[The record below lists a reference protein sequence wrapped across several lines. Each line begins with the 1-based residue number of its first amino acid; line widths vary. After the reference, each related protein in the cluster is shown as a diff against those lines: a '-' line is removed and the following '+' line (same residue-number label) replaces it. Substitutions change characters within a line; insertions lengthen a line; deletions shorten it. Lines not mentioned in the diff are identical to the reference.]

1 MPKKRS
7 RDTAT
12 DEPTPEEPAAADEPP
27 EPPPPPSPLIN
38 AAVFPGD
45 ELCAVSSSSV
55 PLLIGTGV
63 VRDGDLLRSSICGV
77 LRYEPPPRNR
87 LWIDGETKRYIPIT
101 GDHVIGIIESKHA
114 EEYRLNIG
122 GPAIASLPLLA
133 FDGATRR
140 NRPHLDVGALV
151 YARITLAHRD
161 MDPECSC
168 AAPPGVS
175 AKDWVTRESVFGELQ
190 GGSLFQ
196 CPQPLCRRLMASG
209 DDDGGQN
216 AASMPPPVLDA
227 LGARAPF
234 EFAVGANNR
243 VWLASNSAAMSVLS
257 QSAILRSHGVR
268 DEDHEALVEE
278 LSRSFELPDD
288 LVNGGGGGGP
298 GAAAAADAFLN
309 SLGPPGSRE
318 REGRA

>member
-12 DEPTPEEPAAADEPP
+12 DEPPPEPAAAEAEPP

-175 AKDWVTRESVFGELQ
+175 AKDWVTRESVFGELSA
-190 GGSLFQ
+190 GHVFD
-196 CPQPLCRRLMASG
+196 CPPSLCRELMDA
-209 DDDGGQN
+209 DC
-216 AASMPPPVLDA
+216 PVLEA
-227 LGARAPF
+227 LGSIAPF
-234 EFAVGANNR
+234 ELAVGANGR
-243 VWLASNSAAMSVLS
+243 VWLDAKTETIVVLAQTAILAS
-257 QSAILRSHGVR
+257 QSHARR
-268 DEDHEALVEE
+268 DHPALVERLARE
-278 LSRSFELPDD
+278 SD
-288 LVNGGGGGGP
+288 LN
-298 GAAAAADAFLN
+298 
-309 SLGPPGSRE
+309 
-318 REGRA
+318 

>member
-12 DEPTPEEPAAADEPP
+12 DEPPPEEPAAAEPSLQSHHHHP
-27 EPPPPPSPLIN
+27 LHSSTPPSSQATSSAPSPPPPYHTHRHR
-38 AAVFPGD
+38 A
-45 ELCAVSSSSV
+45 
-55 PLLIGTGV
+55 

-151 YARITLAHRD
+151 YAHHLG
-161 MDPECSC
+161 
-168 AAPPGVS
+168 APRHGSRVLVRR
-175 AKDWVTRESVFGELQ
+175 ATRRERQ
-190 GGSLFQ
+190 GLGDARVGLWRA
-196 CPQPLCRRLMASG
+196 PRRLAL
-209 DDDGGQN
+209 
-216 AASMPPPVLDA
+216 SMPAAAVPPINGEWRRRWWSKRCQHA
-227 LGARAPF
+227 AARARCPRR
-234 EFAVGANNR
+234 AR
-243 VWLASNSAAMSVLS
+243 
-257 QSAILRSHGVR
+257 
-268 DEDHEALVEE
+268 AL
-278 LSRSFELPDD
+278 
-288 LVNGGGGGGP
+288 
-298 GAAAAADAFLN
+298 
-309 SLGPPGSRE
+309 
-318 REGRA
+318 